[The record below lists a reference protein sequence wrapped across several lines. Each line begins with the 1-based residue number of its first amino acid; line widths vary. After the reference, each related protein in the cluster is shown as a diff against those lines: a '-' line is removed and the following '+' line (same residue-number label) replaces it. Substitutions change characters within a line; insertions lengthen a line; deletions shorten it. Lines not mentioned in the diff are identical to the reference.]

1 MEKRDLKK
9 DLVHLYNPPKRCELV
24 QVPPLRFLMLDGHGN
39 PNNNPVYQEAVET
52 LYALAYTL
60 KFAVKKSAGLDY
72 GVMPLEGLWWVS
84 DMNQFSL
91 EDKDAWDWTMMIMQP
106 EWINPE
112 MVESASAEVRRKKKL
127 PALEQVRF
135 EVYDEGLAAQIM
147 YLGAY
152 ADEGP
157 TIAMLHTFIAEQGYE
172 RRGKHHEIYLGDP
185 RRTAPEKLKTVI
197 RQPVRGVEV

>member
-9 DLVHLYNPPKRCELV
+9 DLAHLYNPPKRCELV

-52 LYALAYTL
+52 LYALVYTL
-60 KFAVKKSAGLDY
+60 KFAVKKSVGLDY
-72 GVMPLEGLWWVS
+72 GVMPLEGLWSVP

-127 PALEQVRF
+127 LALEQVRF

-157 TIAMLHTFIAEQGYE
+157 AIAMLHTFIAEQGYE